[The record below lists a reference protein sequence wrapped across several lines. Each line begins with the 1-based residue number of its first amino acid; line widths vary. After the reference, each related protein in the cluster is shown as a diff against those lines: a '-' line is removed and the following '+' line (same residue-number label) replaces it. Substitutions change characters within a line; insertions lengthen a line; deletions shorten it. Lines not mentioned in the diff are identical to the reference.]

1 MRYQDRTYVCRDCHN
16 EFPFSAKL
24 QEEFEELNLPFP
36 NQCPKCHELQITKRP
51 NKRTGA
57 VEIFKA
63 PCSKCGKEARLRTRP
78 RGNTPILCADCF
90 KNQLSPDRT
99 PVVKYVKTPKMEVKP
114 ITVTE
119 PKEGIQFSSMA
130 LDAQLLQGIQDA
142 GYDTPTPVQAAT
154 IPIALAGHDLI
165 GTAQTGTGKTAAF
178 VIPIIQ
184 HLLANPVSRHGTRA
198 IILTPTRELAEQIN
212 GIVKQL
218 SRHTKLRS
226 ATVYGGVGMRPQIL
240 ALRGGTEIIIA
251 CPGRLMDHME
261 RRNTN
266 FAQVDMVVL
275 DEADRML
282 DMGFLPGIKQ
292 ILASMPEQRQGMLF
306 SATFAPELTKLANST
321 LKEPKRVDISLQAPP
336 KTISHALYPC
346 PQHLKTS
353 MLLRMLKETDTNSV
367 LIFTRTRHRASKL
380 AAQIR
385 NAGYGTAELHSDR
398 SQIQRQHALDD
409 FKQGRCSILVATD
422 IAARG
427 LDVATI
433 SHVMNFDIPDT
444 ADAYIHRVGRT
455 GRMEREGDAITLVTP
470 ADNAM
475 VATIE
480 RALGTRLKR
489 QKLEGFDYDSPSAYK
504 EDYTPS
510 PASQYKATPDRVQSK
525 GYARSGVTTKSARAS
540 SGFGGQRSSAKRSS
554 SY

>member
-1 MRYQDRTYVCRDCHN
+1 MCHDCKN

-24 QEEFEELNLPFP
+24 QEEFSELNLPYP

-63 PCSKCGKEARLRTRP
+63 PCSQCGKDARLRSRP
-78 RGNTPILCADCF
+78 KTNAPVLCADCF
-90 KNQLSPDRT
+90 KKQLAPGHT
-99 PVVKYVKTPKMEVKP
+99 PSVRNTKPAKDEVKP
-114 ITVTE
+114 IVLAEPTV
-119 PKEGIQFSSMA
+119 GLQFADMN
-130 LDAQLLQGIQDA
+130 LDETLQQGIKDA

-154 IPIALAGHDLI
+154 IPIALAGRDLI

-178 VIPIIQ
+178 VVPIIQ
-184 HLLANPVSRHGTRA
+184 HLLANPVSRRSTRA

-212 GIVKQL
+212 DIVMQL
-218 SRHTKLRS
+218 AKHTRLRS
-226 ATVYGGVGMRPQIL
+226 ATVYGGVGMRQQIL
-240 ALRGGTEIIIA
+240 ALRGGTDIIIA
-251 CPGRLMDHME
+251 CPGRLMDHMD

-266 FAQVDMVVL
+266 FTQVSMVVL

-282 DMGFLPGIKQ
+282 DMGFLPGIKR
-292 ILASMPEQRQGMLF
+292 ILADLPEQRHSMLF
-306 SATFAPELTKLANST
+306 SATFAPELTKLAMTT
-321 LKEPKRVDISLQAPP
+321 LKDPKRIDISLCTPP

-353 MLLRMLKETDTNSV
+353 MLLRMLDQTDTNSV
-367 LIFTRTRHRASKL
+367 LIFTRTKHRAGRL
-380 AAQIR
+380 AEQIR
-385 NAGYGTAELHSDR
+385 KAGYATAELHSDR
-398 SQIQRQHALDD
+398 SQIQRQHALED
-409 FKQGRCSILVATD
+409 FKQGRCPIMVATD

-427 LDVATI
+427 LDVASI

-470 ADNAM
+470 ADNGM
-475 VATIE
+475 IATIE

-489 QKLEGFDYDSPSAYK
+489 EKLAGFNYDSPAILK
-504 EDYTPS
+504 EDYSVKAQTQYQAE
-510 PASQYKATPDRVQSK
+510 PAKSASK
-525 GYARSGVTTKSARAS
+525 GFARSGSTTKSARATNAYDS
-540 SGFGGQRSSAKRSS
+540 QKPARTRRTSN
-554 SY
+554 Y